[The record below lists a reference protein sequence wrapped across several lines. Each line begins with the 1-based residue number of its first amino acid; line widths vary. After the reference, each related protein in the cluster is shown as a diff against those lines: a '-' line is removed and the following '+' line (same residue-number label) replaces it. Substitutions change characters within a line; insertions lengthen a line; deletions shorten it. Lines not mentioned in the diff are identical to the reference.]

1 MRRRSH
7 VLEIARWEFMRYFK
21 LRDVIL
27 TALLAG
33 GLGGASWLF
42 SWWQARSSPAARVAV
57 VSPVAVTGADPALR
71 LEPHPPGDV
80 ASLRGR
86 VQSGELDG
94 VLVIEPPAA
103 RLIARD
109 EPPWLG
115 AATAV
120 ASQALQSVRLAR
132 SGITPAQLA
141 EIVAPAA
148 LELDLLHGAVRS
160 GSSKVTAL
168 IIVGLMLSAI
178 AFGISYLFMAIT
190 GEKQQRVTEQVF
202 VMTSPQAIIDGK
214 LLGHGLLTILVV
226 AQTATVGALGYE
238 LFAGGVLDWLARTAR
253 EVGAAELAVLVAYGA
268 AGFAFWFTLLAA
280 LFATIN
286 DPHSSARGNALLLPF
301 LPLSAVFIG
310 LSNPDSPMMRV
321 LAIFPFTSM
330 TVMPTRI
337 VLGQPAALEIAI
349 SLALLVVAILW
360 LRRAAARIY
369 QAAMLMYGNE
379 PGLREMLRWLR
390 S

>member
-7 VLEIARWEFMRYFK
+7 VLEIARWEFLRYFK

-27 TALLAG
+27 TALLVG
-33 GLGGASWLF
+33 GLSGASWFF

-57 VSPVAVTGADPALR
+57 VSPVAVATADPALR
-71 LEPHPPGDV
+71 LEPHPPGEV
-80 ASLRGR
+80 AALRGR

-103 RLIARD
+103 RLIARN

-148 LELDLLHGAVRS
+148 LELELLHGAVRS

-168 IIVGLMLSAI
+168 IIVGLMLAAI

-202 VMTSPQAIIDGK
+202 VMTSPQSIIDGK